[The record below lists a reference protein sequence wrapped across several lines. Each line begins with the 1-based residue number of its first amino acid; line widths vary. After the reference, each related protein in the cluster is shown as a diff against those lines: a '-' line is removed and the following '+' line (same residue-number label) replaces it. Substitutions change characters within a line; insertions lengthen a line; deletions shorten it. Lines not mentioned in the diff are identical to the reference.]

1 MEADR
6 LSWLRKNQS
15 KLRVGKYKS
24 LSENQNKD
32 QPESSKQGK
41 RVVLPS
47 SYTGGRRY
55 MDQLYFDA
63 MAISSAVGFPDL
75 FITFTCNPNWP
86 EIQRYVTSKGLK
98 PHDRPDIIA
107 RVFKIKFDQLLKDLT
122 KKHLLGKV
130 IAYMYTIEF
139 QKRGLPHA
147 HLIFLHPSNKYPTP
161 EDINKIISAEIPSPN
176 NNPQLYTLVGNHMMH
191 GPCGL
196 ANKKSPCMNNKD
208 RCTKFYPKKFQES
221 SIVDHEGYPVYRRR
235 DNGSHILK
243 NGIAL
248 DNRSVVPYNSHLLM
262 KYEAHINMEWCNQ
275 SSSIKYLFKYI
286 NKGYDR
292 ITAAVVSDGS
302 TSRSPDNSQ
311 DEIKK
316 YLDYDVMLRPSVTES
331 MFTSWLQC
339 NAKYAEA
346 KTLSYAKFV
355 FKFVYVKVKRTWTPR
370 KRGFA
375 IGRLMWVPPTTGEL
389 FYLRLMLTKVQGP
402 TSYEDIRT
410 INNVCYDTYREACFA
425 SGFLMDDKEYI
436 ATIKEASVWGLMLTE
451 EQIKN
456 LTLTEIERH
465 METNRRSLKD
475 YKGFPYPEGYIVEQL
490 GNRLIYDEL
499 NYNVNELD
507 AEFQQL
513 FATLTD
519 EQRNIYH
526 KIMSSVSKEKGG
538 VYFLHCYGGT
548 GKTFMWRTL
557 AARIRS
563 RGKIVLTVATSGI
576 SSLLLLGGRTTHSKF
591 KIPVPAFENSSC
603 NIDGTSELAQLLKM
617 TKLIIWDEAPMAHRF
632 CFEALDRTL
641 RDIMSSDKIFG
652 GKVVVFGGDCR
663 QILPNA
669 MSSDNQELKNFS
681 NWLLKVGEG
690 KLSEPN
696 DGIAEID
703 IPTEFLIHDFDNPIQ
718 AIFQS
723 TYPDFLNY
731 YNDPQYLQSRAI
743 LASTIECVEEI
754 NDYILSLIPGEEQE
768 YLSSDEI
775 DRSEIN
781 DECQSFDI
789 LTPEFLNSLR
799 CSGLPS
805 HKLKLKVGTPIMLM
819 RNIDQ
824 SMGLCNGTRLIITRM
839 ANHVLEAKIMSGTNI
854 GSMTYIPRMDM
865 SPSQSPWPFKLT
877 RRQFPIIVSYAMTI
891 NKSQGQSLD
900 SVGLYLPTSVF
911 SHGQLY
917 VAMSRVKSKV
927 GLKIL
932 IHDKEKIPLSTTM
945 NVVYKEVFEN
955 L

>member
-1 MEADR
+1 
-6 LSWLRKNQS
+6 
-15 KLRVGKYKS
+15 
-24 LSENQNKD
+24 
-32 QPESSKQGK
+32 
-41 RVVLPS
+41 
-47 SYTGGRRY
+47 
-55 MDQLYFDA
+55 
-63 MAISSAVGFPDL
+63 
-75 FITFTCNPNWP
+75 
-86 EIQRYVTSKGLK
+86 
-98 PHDRPDIIA
+98 
-107 RVFKIKFDQLLKDLT
+107 
-122 KKHLLGKV
+122 
-130 IAYMYTIEF
+130 
-139 QKRGLPHA
+139 
-147 HLIFLHPSNKYPTP
+147 
-161 EDINKIISAEIPSPN
+161 
-176 NNPQLYTLVGNHMMH
+176 
-191 GPCGL
+191 
-196 ANKKSPCMNNKD
+196 
-208 RCTKFYPKKFQES
+208 
-221 SIVDHEGYPVYRRR
+221 
-235 DNGSHILK
+235 
-243 NGIAL
+243 
-248 DNRSVVPYNSHLLM
+248 
-262 KYEAHINMEWCNQ
+262 
-275 SSSIKYLFKYI
+275 
-286 NKGYDR
+286 
-292 ITAAVVSDGS
+292 
-302 TSRSPDNSQ
+302 
-311 DEIKK
+311 
-316 YLDYDVMLRPSVTES
+316 
-331 MFTSWLQC
+331 
-339 NAKYAEA
+339 
-346 KTLSYAKFV
+346 
-355 FKFVYVKVKRTWTPR
+355 
-370 KRGFA
+370 
-375 IGRLMWVPPTTGEL
+375 
-389 FYLRLMLTKVQGP
+389 
-402 TSYEDIRT
+402 
-410 INNVCYDTYREACFA
+410 
-425 SGFLMDDKEYI
+425 
-436 ATIKEASVWGLMLTE
+436 
-451 EQIKN
+451 
-456 LTLTEIERH
+456 
-465 METNRRSLKD
+465 
-475 YKGFPYPEGYIVEQL
+475 
-490 GNRLIYDEL
+490 
-499 NYNVNELD
+499 
-507 AEFQQL
+507 
-513 FATLTD
+513 
-519 EQRNIYH
+519 
-526 KIMSSVSKEKGG
+526 MSSVSKEKGG
-538 VYFLHCYGGT
+538 VYFLHGYGGT

-663 QILPNA
+663 QILPVIPRANRSDIINATINSSYIWDSCEVLTLTKNMRLQQNA

-681 NWLLKVGEG
+681 DWLLKVGEG

-696 DGIAEID
+696 DGIVEID
-703 IPTEFLIHDFDNPIQ
+703 IPAEFLIHDFDNPIQ

-754 NDYILSLIPGEEQE
+754 NDYILSLIPGNFSNEYITLFMYLHLKEKHDSNPYLLYCIGEEQE

-799 CSGLPS
+799 CSGLPG

-917 VAMSRVKSKV
+917 VAMSRVKSKA

-932 IHDKEKIPLSTTM
+932 IHDKDKIPLSTTM

>member
-1 MEADR
+1 
-6 LSWLRKNQS
+6 
-15 KLRVGKYKS
+15 
-24 LSENQNKD
+24 
-32 QPESSKQGK
+32 
-41 RVVLPS
+41 
-47 SYTGGRRY
+47 
-55 MDQLYFDA
+55 
-63 MAISSAVGFPDL
+63 
-75 FITFTCNPNWP
+75 
-86 EIQRYVTSKGLK
+86 
-98 PHDRPDIIA
+98 
-107 RVFKIKFDQLLKDLT
+107 
-122 KKHLLGKV
+122 
-130 IAYMYTIEF
+130 
-139 QKRGLPHA
+139 
-147 HLIFLHPSNKYPTP
+147 
-161 EDINKIISAEIPSPN
+161 
-176 NNPQLYTLVGNHMMH
+176 
-191 GPCGL
+191 
-196 ANKKSPCMNNKD
+196 
-208 RCTKFYPKKFQES
+208 
-221 SIVDHEGYPVYRRR
+221 
-235 DNGSHILK
+235 
-243 NGIAL
+243 
-248 DNRSVVPYNSHLLM
+248 
-262 KYEAHINMEWCNQ
+262 
-275 SSSIKYLFKYI
+275 
-286 NKGYDR
+286 
-292 ITAAVVSDGS
+292 
-302 TSRSPDNSQ
+302 
-311 DEIKK
+311 
-316 YLDYDVMLRPSVTES
+316 
-331 MFTSWLQC
+331 
-339 NAKYAEA
+339 
-346 KTLSYAKFV
+346 
-355 FKFVYVKVKRTWTPR
+355 
-370 KRGFA
+370 
-375 IGRLMWVPPTTGEL
+375 
-389 FYLRLMLTKVQGP
+389 
-402 TSYEDIRT
+402 
-410 INNVCYDTYREACFA
+410 
-425 SGFLMDDKEYI
+425 
-436 ATIKEASVWGLMLTE
+436 
-451 EQIKN
+451 
-456 LTLTEIERH
+456 
-465 METNRRSLKD
+465 
-475 YKGFPYPEGYIVEQL
+475 
-490 GNRLIYDEL
+490 
-499 NYNVNELD
+499 
-507 AEFQQL
+507 
-513 FATLTD
+513 
-519 EQRNIYH
+519 
-526 KIMSSVSKEKGG
+526 MSSVSKEKGG
-538 VYFLHCYGGT
+538 VYFLHGYGGT

-576 SSLLLLGGRTTHSKF
+576 ASLLLPGGRTAHSKF

-663 QILPNA
+663 QILPVIPRANRSDIINATINSSYIWDSCEVLTLTKNMRLQQNA

-681 NWLLKVGEG
+681 DWLLKVGEG

-696 DGIAEID
+696 DGIVEID
-703 IPTEFLIHDFDNPIQ
+703 IPAEFLIHDFDNPIQ

-799 CSGLPS
+799 CSGLPG

-917 VAMSRVKSKV
+917 VAMSRVKSKA

-932 IHDKEKIPLSTTM
+932 IHDKDKIPLSTTM